1 MSHPRWFTLIELL
14 IACSIIAIGLLTII
28 GLMQTSISYTDRTR
42 QETIAINIAREWM
55 ETVYTIR
62 NTNRLR
68 WSGKRDANR
77 LCADSSLEANTG
89 ASSCGAWIQSGISYT
104 IRLTWSD
111 SSLYPYLS
119 GTAYTLDLKDNIPD
133 DIFLLY
139 YGTWNHQHIPMR
151 YQWWSSSQT
160 TAEWS
165 FYREIRGLWLY
176 QKNIWTIP
184 WGNAII
190 CNDGWGTYTAID
202 SNGITQNNQSC
213 ANGEAKEFRFCSKVE
228 YQKKFQWKVE
238 LCGVLTNY
246 RE

>member
-42 QETIAINIAREWM
+42 QETIAINMAREWM

-77 LCADSSLEANTG
+77 

-151 YQWWSSSQT
+151 YQWWSGSQT

-176 QKNIWTIP
+176 QKNTNVS

-190 CNDGWGTYTAID
+190 CNDGI
-202 SNGITQNNQSC
+202 QNQSC

>member
-28 GLMQTSISYTDRTR
+28 GLMQTSITYTDRTR
-42 QETIAINIAREWM
+42 QETIAINMAREWM

-68 WSGKRDANR
+68 RSGKRDANR
-77 LCADSSLEANTG
+77 LCVDSSLEANTWS
-89 ASSCGAWIQSGISYT
+89 SSCGIWIQSGTSYT
-104 IRLTWSD
+104 IRLTGSD
-111 SSLYPYLS
+111 TSPYPYLS
-119 GTAYTLDLKDNIPD
+119 GTTSTLDIKDNTPD

-139 YGTWNHQHIPMR
+139 YGTGNRQKIPMR
-151 YQWWSSSQT
+151 YQWWSGTQT

-165 FYREIRGLWLY
+165 FYREIRGLGLY
-176 QKNIWTIP
+176 QKNTNVE
-184 WGNAII
+184 WGHPIV
-190 CNDGWGTYTAID
+190 CTDGWDNYDAINSTGIPE
-202 SNGITQNNQSC
+202 SNQLC

-246 RE
+246 KE